1 MAGSPEAQRR
11 HRAAE
16 RVLLKRLKTEMP
28 DVYAKWW
35 TEATTPIE
43 VRDLLGELAH
53 SVESTSPP
61 GGEPAPVESTVPD
74 LLENLARS
82 IDEAKDA
89 SKRFREARAK
99 QAADLLQP
107 TPGLVRPKKG
117 DVRKGKRWTGYA
129 WVDAE

>member
-11 HRAAE
+11 YRAAE
-16 RVLLKRLKTEMP
+16 RTLLKRLKTEMP

-35 TEATTPIE
+35 TEATTPVE

-61 GGEPAPVESTVPD
+61 GGEPAGEVDSTVPD

-82 IDEAKDA
+82 IDDAKDA
-89 SKRFREARAK
+89 AKRFREARK
-99 QAADLLQP
+99 NQ
-107 TPGLVRPKKG
+107 K
-117 DVRKGKRWTGYA
+117 WTGYA